1 MTLLIWLTFIAA
13 AILEVGGDA
22 LIRKGLRG
30 SSAAFIAGGC
40 LMLSCYGVAVNIVK
54 WDFSKILGVYVAFF
68 ALISVLIGG
77 VIFREDVPVS
87 TWLGL
92 VFIITGG
99 LIIQFGQRTG

>member
-13 AILEVGGDA
+13 AVLEVGGDA
-22 LIRKGLRG
+22 FIRKGLRG
-30 SSAAFIAGGC
+30 SSAAFVLGGC
-40 LMLSCYGVAVNIVK
+40 LMLGCYGVLVNIVK

-68 ALISVLIGG
+68 ALISVLIAG